1 VAVMIITL
9 SVVNGFKET
18 VSEKVF
24 SFWGHVRI
32 QYRQPMKTALSEE
45 EPIEKNDSLVVEVKK
60 IRGVRAIH
68 PFATKN
74 AILKTEEEIEGILLK
89 GVDSTFHFN
98 NLQSYLQEG
107 RWIAFQDSSYANEI
121 VISTYTARQLK
132 LKMNQSLLIYFVQP
146 DQSMRVR
153 KLKIVGIYKT
163 GIEEYDKTIAL
174 ADIGLLRRLNNWD
187 DLQIGGY
194 EVFLDNYENMAAASD
209 SIFENTY
216 FPPHWETRTAQELQ
230 PNIFDWLEVTNTNS
244 AVLIVIMIIIAVI
257 NLITCLIILVL
268 ERVQMIGVLK
278 ALGASDWSI
287 QKIFL
292 HHSSLI
298 TFLGIVLGIGVAL
311 LLTWIQTQTGIIRL
325 PEDAYYMDKA
335 VMQVKWWQVAAV
347 GAGTL
352 VISFLVLL
360 IPSLLVKRIQPIKAI
375 HFR

>member
-1 VAVMIITL
+1 MIITL
-9 SVVNGFKET
+9 SVVNGFKQT

-45 EPIEKNDSLVVEVKK
+45 EPIEKKDSLVADVKK
-60 IRGVRAIH
+60 IRGVKAIH

-121 VISTYTARQLK
+121 VVSTYTARQLK
-132 LKMNQSLLIYFVQP
+132 LKLNESLLIYFVQP

-187 DLQIGGY
+187 DQQIGGY
-194 EVFLDNYENMAAASD
+194 EVFLDDYENMAAASD
-209 SIFENTY
+209 SIFENTH
-216 FPPHWETRTAQELQ
+216 FPPQWESRTAQELQ

-298 TFLGIVLGIGVAL
+298 TILGIVLGIGVAL